1 MKKIGS
7 YVSGKIGKKNYGA
20 IRKEM
25 YVPYVPSKNVF
36 SKSREITRDIQEVDP
51 NYRDPLRDI
60 LPLIANIR
68 RQLFRYDL
76 NDMFPELE
84 NPLDLTLG
92 SEILNT
98 VQAPLINLGFL
109 GENNIIK
116 PPMTVDP
123 VTGLTSSEEVL
134 LDPMEKMYRKN
145 QRKTNKPL

>member
-1 MKKIGS
+1 MDALRRELYI
-7 YVSGKIGKKNYGA
+7 
-20 IRKEM
+20 
-25 YVPYVPSKNVF
+25 PYVPSKNVF
-36 SKSREITRDIQEVDP
+36 RKSREITRDIQEVDP